1 MAVVDVGIIPVVI
14 PFVEVAVLPYGVRME
29 LLKLFGNLLREVIL
43 NAEYISRGKNV
54 DKELADDGEIGRSA
68 IAGGTLI
75 AFIGDIFGLR
85 TRARGS
91 DKLIGFVRIPY
102 QPLGAE
108 LRRALHKRECFTA
121 QVVLVVGVEV
131 VVPDGTDHPCASHIP
146 VAPLRVLLTATDG
159 RCLCPDVA
167 VVATAPSVVDAVV
180 VASRVDAIIAQRRD
194 KSLQRLCHFRQVD
207 GLSGPVALLE
217 IDVHGVVAVPWR
229 VEIWRPQS
237 LQHYW

>member
-43 NAEYISRGKNV
+43 NVEYISRGKNV
-54 DKELADDGEIGRSA
+54 DKELADDGKVGRSA

-102 QPLGAE
+102 QPLEQNSAAPFISGNA
-108 LRRALHKRECFTA
+108 LRRR
-121 QVVLVVGVEV
+121 
-131 VVPDGTDHPCASHIP
+131 
-146 VAPLRVLLTATDG
+146 
-159 RCLCPDVA
+159 
-167 VVATAPSVVDAVV
+167 
-180 VASRVDAIIAQRRD
+180 
-194 KSLQRLCHFRQVD
+194 
-207 GLSGPVALLE
+207 
-217 IDVHGVVAVPWR
+217 
-229 VEIWRPQS
+229 
-237 LQHYW
+237 